1 LYNLLAPDFSFSGNS
16 TQLIYAHK
24 SQNVVVFEKSQKGE
38 EETTLCE
45 CVNAMLN
52 EDNRRRLMVCS
63 KEGQ

>member
-1 LYNLLAPDFSFSGNS
+1 
-16 TQLIYAHK
+16 LIYAHK

-38 EETTLCE
+38 EETTLRE
-45 CVNAMLN
+45 SVNAMLN